1 MQPSNRG
8 VLWRAAIFVALVIV
22 AVIVAFTVPL
32 PSVETIQALASN
44 AGWWGALLFVIA
56 YGLVTLT
63 PIPASVVSIAAG
75 LTWGLGVGFL
85 LVYSG
90 ALLGAT
96 LAFVI
101 GRALGREA
109 IERFTGARV
118 ARVDEVLRR
127 RGLATLIVVRL
138 LPILPFSVI
147 NYMAGL
153 TAVRPRDYAIG
164 TMVGI
169 VPGTIAYVAVGAFGT
184 TLGWPFFLAVGAL
197 ALLSIAG
204 VVYIV
209 VTRRRQ
215 KRSVGSESSE
225 SSEESEPSE

>member
-1 MQPSNRG
+1 MRQMRSSNRG
-8 VLWRAAIFVALVIV
+8 VLVKAAIFAAFVIT

-32 PSVETIQALASN
+32 PSVETIQALASE
-44 AGWWGALLFVIA
+44 AGWWGAMLFVIA

-90 ALLGAT
+90 ALLGAA

-101 GRALGREA
+101 GRALGRDA
-109 IERFTGARV
+109 IERYTGARV

-127 RGLATLIVVRL
+127 RGLLTLIGVRL

-147 NYMAGL
+147 NYTAGL

-197 ALLSIAG
+197 GVLSIAG
-204 VVYIV
+204 VIYIV
-209 VTRRRQ
+209 ISRRRQ
-215 KRSVGSESSE
+215 RRRADSEGGE
-225 SSEESEPSE
+225 